1 MGDNRIVVAIDG
13 PSGAGKST
21 VARAVAER
29 LGYLYV
35 DSGAMYR
42 AVGLA
47 ALERGL
53 DPHDAEKV
61 AACARPLEISLEKAA
76 AGAPDSGA
84 RVRVDGRDV
93 TDAIRRPPVAQA
105 ASVVATIPAVR
116 ELLVAQQQRIGA
128 GGGIVMEGR
137 DIGTVVF
144 PRAELKVFVT
154 ASVDERARRR
164 YEQQREQGVL
174 TSLEKTGQEV
184 CERDERDTTRKV
196 SPLVQAPDAVYLEST
211 ALTAE
216 DVVDVIVRLA
226 EKKVEESQSR
236 SV

>member
-1 MGDNRIVVAIDG
+1 VGDKRIVIAIDG

-53 DPHDAEKV
+53 DPHDAERV
-61 AACARPLEISLEKAA
+61 AACAAPLEISLEKAA
-76 AGAPDSGA
+76 AGAPEAGA

-93 TDAIRRPPVAQA
+93 TEAIRQPCVAQA
-105 ASVVATIPAVR
+105 ASVVATIPQVR

-164 YEQQREQGVL
+164 YEQQREQGID
-174 TSLEKTGQEV
+174 SSPEKTRQEV
-184 CERDERDTTRKV
+184 AERDHRDRTRKV

-226 EKKVEESQSR
+226 EKKVEESKGR
-236 SV
+236 RV

>member
-1 MGDNRIVVAIDG
+1 MTVADKRIVIAIDG
-13 PSGAGKST
+13 PSAAGKST

-47 ALERGL
+47 ALEQGL
-53 DPHDAEKV
+53 DPHDAVKV
-61 AACARPLEISLEKAA
+61 AAAAAPLEINLEKAA
-76 AGAPDSGA
+76 AGI
-84 RVRVDGRDV
+84 RVKLDGRDV
-93 TDAIRRPPVAQA
+93 TEAIRQPPVAQA

-137 DIGTVVF
+137 DIGSVVF
-144 PRAELKVFVT
+144 PRAELTIFVS
-154 ASVDERARRR
+154 AAVDERARRR
-164 YEQQREQGVL
+164 YEQQREQGIE
-174 TSLEKTGQEV
+174 SALEKTRQEV
-184 CERDERDTTRKV
+184 AERDHRDRTRKV

-211 ALTAE
+211 AMTAE

-226 EKKVEESQSR
+226 EKKSETTDAHR
-236 SV
+236 

>member
-1 MGDNRIVVAIDG
+1 MTQKPIVIAIDG
-13 PSGAGKST
+13 PSAAGKST

-47 ALERGL
+47 ALEQGL

-61 AACARPLEISLEKAA
+61 AAAAAPLEINLEKAA
-76 AGAPDSGA
+76 AGI
-84 RVRVDGRDV
+84 RVKLDGRDV
-93 TDAIRRPPVAQA
+93 TEAIRQPRVAQA

-137 DIGTVVF
+137 DIGSVVF
-144 PRAELKVFVT
+144 PRAELKIFVS
-154 ASVDERARRR
+154 AAVDERARRR
-164 YEQQREQGVL
+164 YEQQREQGIE
-174 TSLEKTGQEV
+174 SALEKTRQEV
-184 CERDERDTTRKV
+184 AERDHRDRTRKV

-211 ALTAE
+211 AMTTE
-216 DVVDVIVRLA
+216 EVVDVIVRLA
-226 EKKVEESQSR
+226 EKKVAESKGR
-236 SV
+236 RV

>member
-1 MGDNRIVVAIDG
+1 MADKRIVIAIDG
-13 PSGAGKST
+13 PSAAGKST

-47 ALERGL
+47 ALEQGL
-53 DPHDAEKV
+53 DPHDAERV
-61 AACARPLEISLEKAA
+61 AACAAPLEINLEKAA
-76 AGAPDSGA
+76 AGI
-84 RVRVDGRDV
+84 RVKLDGRDV
-93 TDAIRRPPVAQA
+93 TEAIRQPRVAQA

-137 DIGTVVF
+137 DIGSVVF
-144 PRAELKVFVT
+144 PRAELKIFVS
-154 ASVDERARRR
+154 AAVDERARRR
-164 YEQQREQGVL
+164 YEQQREQGIE
-174 TSLEKTGQEV
+174 SALEKTRQEV
-184 CERDERDTTRKV
+184 AERDHRDRTRKV

-211 ALTAE
+211 AMTAE

-226 EKKVEESQSR
+226 EKKSETTDAHR
-236 SV
+236 

>member
-1 MGDNRIVVAIDG
+1 MGDNRIVIAIDG

-21 VARAVAER
+21 VARAVADR

-53 DPHDAEKV
+53 DPHDAAKV
-61 AACARPLEISLEKAA
+61 AACAAPLTINLEKAA
-76 AGAPDSGA
+76 VGI
-84 RVRVDGRDV
+84 RVKLDGRDV
-93 TDAIRRPPVAQA
+93 TEAIRQPRVAQA
-105 ASVVATIPAVR
+105 ASVVATIPKVR
-116 ELLVAQQQRIGA
+116 ELLVAQQQRIGL

-137 DIGTVVF
+137 DIGSVVF

-154 ASVDERARRR
+154 AAVDERARRR
-164 YEQQREQGVL
+164 YEQQREQGIE
-174 TSLEKTGQEV
+174 SALEKTRQEV
-184 CERDERDTTRKV
+184 AERDHRDRTRKV

-211 ALTAE
+211 AMTAG

-226 EKKVEESQSR
+226 EKKVAESKSR
-236 SV
+236 RV

>member
-1 MGDNRIVVAIDG
+1 LTVADKRIVIAIDG
-13 PSGAGKST
+13 PSAAGKST

-47 ALERGL
+47 ALEQGL

-61 AACARPLEISLEKAA
+61 AAAAAPLEINLEKAA
-76 AGAPDSGA
+76 AGI
-84 RVRVDGRDV
+84 RVKLDGRDV
-93 TDAIRRPPVAQA
+93 TEAIRQPRVAQA

-137 DIGTVVF
+137 DIGSVVF
-144 PRAELKVFVT
+144 PRAELKIFVS
-154 ASVDERARRR
+154 AAVDERARRR
-164 YEQQREQGVL
+164 YEQQREQGIE
-174 TSLEKTGQEV
+174 SALEKTRQEV
-184 CERDERDTTRKV
+184 AERDHRDRTRKV

-211 ALTAE
+211 AMTAE

-226 EKKVEESQSR
+226 EKKVAESKGR
-236 SV
+236 RV